1 MATERKRA
9 SLYLLLIF
17 LCGAVSGAVAT
28 NLWLYWRPRS
38 ASANADVVPYSAQRT
53 ADKFTKELDLTQ
65 DQAKQLN
72 EILDETHRSYREKEA
87 EMENIRQTG
96 RNRIRGILHDDQRSK
111 YEEMLARLDR
121 NRRKRHP

>member
-1 MATERKRA
+1 MGTERKRA

-38 ASANADVVPYSAQRT
+38 ASANADVAPYSAQRSVE
-53 ADKFTKELDLTQ
+53 KFTKELDLTP

-72 EILDETHRSYREKEA
+72 DILDETHRSYREKEA
-87 EMENIRQTG
+87 EMETIRQMG
-96 RNRIRGILHDDQRSK
+96 RTRIRGMLHDDQRPK
-111 YEEMLARLDR
+111 YEDILARLDR